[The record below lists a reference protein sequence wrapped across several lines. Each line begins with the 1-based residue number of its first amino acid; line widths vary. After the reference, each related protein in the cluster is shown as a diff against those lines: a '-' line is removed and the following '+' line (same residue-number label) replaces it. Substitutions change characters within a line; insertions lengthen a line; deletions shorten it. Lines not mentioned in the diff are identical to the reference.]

1 MVKNAIEKSTQE
13 ESLNKTETIGAT
25 LEVPAK
31 ENIIWQRRLERL
43 QSDSRSGVLGL
54 QTGAE
59 GNGGKTIETLLTAT
73 LGIRKKCSPQRGKSL
88 SQSSERFG
96 ISCCAREKD
105 ETILF
110 LPENLQIALTEQVI
124 NNKKT
129 FPASKCFPTG
139 GFMLQEN
146 CDVYK
151 YQRN

>member
-73 LGIRKKCSPQRGKSL
+73 LGIRKSAPHREGKA
-88 SQSSERFG
+88 F
-96 ISCCAREKD
+96 
-105 ETILF
+105 
-110 LPENLQIALTEQVI
+110 PEL
-124 NNKKT
+124 
-129 FPASKCFPTG
+129 
-139 GFMLQEN
+139 
-146 CDVYK
+146 
-151 YQRN
+151 

>member
-43 QSDSRSGVLGL
+43 QSDSTSGVLGL

-73 LGIRKKCSPQRGKSL
+73 LGIRKSAPHREGKA
-88 SQSSERFG
+88 F
-96 ISCCAREKD
+96 
-105 ETILF
+105 
-110 LPENLQIALTEQVI
+110 PEL
-124 NNKKT
+124 
-129 FPASKCFPTG
+129 
-139 GFMLQEN
+139 
-146 CDVYK
+146 
-151 YQRN
+151 

>member
-43 QSDSRSGVLGL
+43 QNDSTSGVLGL

-73 LGIRKKCSPQRGKSL
+73 LGIRKSAPH
-88 SQSSERFG
+88 
-96 ISCCAREKD
+96 REKKP
-105 ETILF
+105 F
-110 LPENLQIALTEQVI
+110 PEH
-124 NNKKT
+124 
-129 FPASKCFPTG
+129 
-139 GFMLQEN
+139 
-146 CDVYK
+146 
-151 YQRN
+151 

>member
-1 MVKNAIEKSTQE
+1 MGKNAIEKSTQE

-73 LGIRKKCSPQRGKSL
+73 LGIRKSAPHREGKA
-88 SQSSERFG
+88 F
-96 ISCCAREKD
+96 
-105 ETILF
+105 
-110 LPENLQIALTEQVI
+110 PEL
-124 NNKKT
+124 
-129 FPASKCFPTG
+129 
-139 GFMLQEN
+139 
-146 CDVYK
+146 
-151 YQRN
+151 

>member
-73 LGIRKKCSPQRGKSL
+73 LGIRKSAPHRERKSL
-88 SQSSERFG
+88 SHSTETFG
-96 ISCCAREKD
+96 ISCCAQEKD
-105 ETILF
+105 ETIF
-110 LPENLQIALTEQVI
+110 VST
-124 NNKKT
+124 
-129 FPASKCFPTG
+129 
-139 GFMLQEN
+139 
-146 CDVYK
+146 
-151 YQRN
+151 

>member
-73 LGIRKKCSPQRGKSL
+73 LGIRKSAPHRERKSL
-88 SQSSERFG
+88 SQSTETFG
-96 ISCCAREKD
+96 ISCCARERD

-110 LPENLQIALTEQVI
+110 LAENLQIAVTEQVT

-129 FPASKCFPTG
+129 FPASKCFHTG

-146 CDVYK
+146 CDVYR